1 MECQR
6 SNDGRKLDAQ
16 SKEALRIR
24 AVEQILE
31 GQSPEAMAR
40 VLGINQRS
48 VFRWLE
54 RYHYGGWEALR
65 NRPKS
70 GRPPKLTG
78 EQLRWL
84 SGVLRKEAPEQYR
97 FPFALW
103 TRDMVRSLIREQL
116 GVRLSAASVGRI
128 LKTLGFTPQRPLHRA
143 QQRQPELVDQWQ
155 NEVYPELQKRAQAEG
170 AKIFFADESGIRSDY
185 HTGTTWAPKGQTPV
199 VETTGSRL
207 SVKMISAIS
216 PSGELRFMAQEGS
229 VTADVFGTFVKRL
242 AGSTEAKIF
251 LIVDGH
257 PVHRAKKVQRVL
269 EELDHRIELFFLPP
283 YAPDLNPDE
292 LVWGHVKGR
301 IGRWTVTIKE
311 ELKKQVWSALRSLQQ
326 WPSKIRGF
334 FQHPSC
340 QYAQL
345 G

>member
-6 SNDGRKLDAQ
+6 SNDGRKLDAKA
-16 SKEALRIR
+16 KESLRLR
-24 AVEQILE
+24 AVEQILGGE
-31 GQSPEAMAR
+31 SPEAVAQ
-40 VLGINQRS
+40 VLGVNQRS

-54 RYHYGGWEALR
+54 RYHYGGWDALR

-70 GRPPKLTG
+70 GRPAKLTG
-78 EQLRWL
+78 DQLQWL
-84 SGVLRKEAPEQYR
+84 SRVLRKEGPEQYR

-103 TRDMVRSLIREQL
+103 TRAMIRSLIREQL
-116 GVRLSAASVGRI
+116 GVRLSEVSVGRI

-143 QQRQPELVDQWQ
+143 RQRQPELVDQWQ
-155 NEVYPELQKRAQAEG
+155 NEAYPALQKRAKAEG

-185 HTGTTWAPKGQTPV
+185 HTGTTWAEKGQTPV
-199 VETTGSRL
+199 VESTGARF
-207 SVKMISAIS
+207 SVNMISAIS
-216 PSGELRFMAQEGS
+216 PSGEMRFMAQEGS
-229 VTADVFGTFVKRL
+229 VTADVFGTFLKRL
-242 AGSTEAKIF
+242 AGMTEAKIF
-251 LIVDGH
+251 LVVDGH

-269 EELDHRIELFFLPP
+269 AELDHQIELFFLPP

-301 IGRWTVTIKE
+301 IGRRTVTTKK
-311 ELKKQVWSALRSLQQ
+311 ELKKQAWSALRSLQK

-334 FQHPSC
+334 FRHPSC
-340 QYAQL
+340 QYAQM